1 MHPLTNRRN
10 KMAKETKSNKDL
22 KNKKHFFKDFKA
34 ELKKVIWPTPKQ
46 VVNNTI
52 AVVVIVLITA
62 AIVFVLDV
70 VFDLIN
76 EKGINKLKSNVK
88 QKVVIENN
96 IETNTDQNNVET
108 NSAEGEAESQE
119 NSVTEIGG

>member
-1 MHPLTNRRN
+1 
-10 KMAKETKSNKDL
+10 MAKETKSNKDL

-88 QKVVIENN
+88 QKVVN
-96 IETNTDQNNVET
+96 QNNVET

>member
-1 MHPLTNRRN
+1 
-10 KMAKETKSNKDL
+10 MAKETKTNKDL

-52 AVVVIVLITA
+52 AVIVIVLITA

-70 VFDLIN
+70 LFDLFN
-76 EKGINKLKSNVK
+76 EVGINRLKSNIR
-88 QKVVIENN
+88 QKVVIENTV
-96 IETNTDQNNVET
+96 ETNTNET
-108 NSAEGEAESQE
+108 VIEQDSANGEAESQE

>member
-1 MHPLTNRRN
+1 
-10 KMAKETKSNKDL
+10 MAKETKSNKDL

-70 VFDLIN
+70 VFDLFN
-76 EKGINKLKSNVK
+76 EYGINKLKSNIK
-88 QKVVIENN
+88 QKVVLENTIDTN
-96 IETNTDQNNVET
+96 TETNAEQ
-108 NSAEGEAESQE
+108 NSADGEAESQE

>member
-1 MHPLTNRRN
+1 MP
-10 KMAKETKSNKDL
+10 KKEVS
-22 KNKKHFFKDFKA
+22 KNDKKEKKENKHFFKDFKA

-46 VVNNTI
+46 LVNNTI

-108 NSAEGEAESQE
+108 N
-119 NSVTEIGG
+119 TEVMKVLQSELKINNYPQMNDY